1 MIAFARA
8 LYFSIAALAVMA
20 VAGAAAAVKP
30 IEPPELTAQ
39 VAAGELPPVAE
50 RLPEVPLVV
59 DLDGPGQSLGEQG
72 GTLKILMGREK
83 DIRMMTVYGYAR
95 LVGYDRDFNIV
106 PDIVES
112 FEQQG
117 LRSFTFHLRKGHRWS
132 DGYPFTAEDFR
143 YFWEDVANNEEL
155 SPFGPPK
162 AMIVD
167 GEAPRFEVLD
177 DYTVRYT
184 WSNPNPYFLPEL
196 AGARPL
202 YIYMP
207 AHYLKQFHAR
217 YADPD
222 DLARKLGATHA
233 RNWAGLHHLMDEQY
247 RQSNVDMPNLQ
258 PWRNVT
264 EPPSERFVFERNPY
278 YYKIDSAGRQLP
290 YIDQVIVNI
299 ADSSLI
305 PAKAGFGESDL
316 QARYI
321 RFDHY
326 TFLKRGEAQN
336 DFDVRLW
343 KTARGAQIALYP
355 NLNASD
361 PVWRDVLRDVRFR
374 RALSLAID
382 RELINQVLY
391 FGLARPSANTVLPSS
406 PLYLP
411 DYQNAWAEFDL
422 ERANALLDDMG
433 LTERSG
439 GIRLL
444 PDGRRLQVI
453 IDTAGEST
461 EESDAL
467 ELIKNDWRRIGVELF
482 TKPSQRE
489 VFRNRVFAGSA
500 IMSVWTGLENAV
512 PTADMAPVE
521 LAPTAQDQL
530 QWPKWGEYF
539 QTGHASGEAPDMPAA
554 AELAELNRAWRYAQD
569 KTERREIWHRMLAIH
584 ADQVFTIGI
593 VNEVP
598 QPIVVNRALRNVPE
612 EGLYNWEP
620 GAYFGL
626 YHPDTFWLIAARRQ
640 TVE

>member
-1 MIAFARA
+1 MRLLGRVLFLPIA
-8 LYFSIAALAVMA
+8 LLVLLS
-20 VAGAAAAVKP
+20 VAGRASAIDLVETPSLAAR
-30 IEPPELTAQ
+30 
-39 VAAGELPPVAE
+39 VAAGELPPVAD
-50 RLPEVPLVV
+50 RLPETPLVV
-59 DLDGPGQSLGEQG
+59 DLDGPEQSLGEPG
-72 GTLKILMGREK
+72 GTLKILMGRQK

-95 LVGYDRDFNIV
+95 LVGYDRNLNIV
-106 PDIVES
+106 PDILES
-112 FEQQG
+112 YEQQG
-117 LRSFTFHLRKGHRWS
+117 LRRFTFHLRKGHRWS
-132 DGYPFTAEDFR
+132 DGQPFTAEDFR

-162 AMIVD
+162 TMVVD

-177 DYTVRYT
+177 KYTVRYT
-184 WSNPNPYFLPEL
+184 WTNPNPYFLPAL

-207 AHYLKQFHAR
+207 AHYMKQFHVR

-222 DLARKLGATHA
+222 KLARLIEETHT
-233 RNWAGLHHLMDEQY
+233 RNWAGLHHRMDEQY
-247 RQSNVDMPNLQ
+247 RQDNVDMPNLQ

-264 EPPSERFVFERNPY
+264 PSPAERYVFERNPY
-278 YYKIDSAGRQLP
+278 FHKVDSAGHQLP
-290 YIDQVIVNI
+290 YIDRIIVNI

-326 TFLKRGEAQN
+326 TFLKRGAKQN

-343 KTARGAQIALYP
+343 HTARGAQIALYP
-355 NLNASD
+355 NLNAAD

-391 FGLARPSANTVLPSS
+391 FGLARPSANTVLPKS
-406 PLYLP
+406 PLFEPAYR
-411 DYQNAWAEFDL
+411 DAWTDFDL
-422 ERANALLDDMG
+422 ETANRLLDDMG
-433 LTERSG
+433 LTDWSG
-439 GIRLL
+439 GIRRL

-453 IDTAGEST
+453 VDTAGEST

-500 IMSVWTGLENAV
+500 IMSVWTGLENGV
-512 PTADMAPVE
+512 PTADMAPIE

-530 QWPKWGEYF
+530 EWPKWGEYY
-539 QTGHASGEAPDMPAA
+539 QTEHASGEAPDMP
-554 AELAELNRAWRYAQD
+554 EVQRLVELNRAWRYAD
-569 KTERREIWHRMLAIH
+569 SADERRDIWHKMLAIH
-584 ADQVFTIGI
+584 ADQVFTIGV
-593 VNEVP
+593 VNGVP
-598 QPIVVNRALRNVPE
+598 QPVVVSRALRNVPE
-612 EGLYNWEP
+612 DGLYNWDP
-620 GAYFGL
+620 GAYFGI
-626 YHPDTFWLIAARRQ
+626 YHPDTFWLTAARREA
-640 TVE
+640 VE